1 MKKSLIAMAVASA
14 ALVASTSASAVTV
27 YDKDGTSLDVFG
39 RVQAVFM
46 GKHTAG
52 VDAGRPVAKDT
63 LQNSGRLGIKGR
75 SKVNDYMDA
84 FFHEEWDM
92 TSADKHSEVGSRDM
106 YVGLDFHEFGSVK
119 FGRFQPAILQAVF
132 TEGYEDFHN
141 YSLHGDGERHSGQ
154 IMYTWKGYG
163 VKFDLSVQTA
173 KDGLKFD
180 FGNRSLMNGM
190 QLKVSGGVA
199 ASLSYTSPDVLFGP
213 IKVAL
218 AGDYYKLNKHDDAN
232 YLAYGSKGTILP
244 KQGGGVA
251 YFNKL
256 STIQTGLAWGNKG
269 KGFYAG
275 LGYSYRVLDSATEAV
290 DLKVHGFEAA
300 VSYGF
305 DCGVELLTGYM
316 YNKVKGVTTTVG
328 NKTSSKHAT
337 AGIPVQVK
345 YTMNK
350 NFQIIGQTYFETKN
364 EWKEHK
370 NNQYELILRYNF

>member
-39 RVQAVFM
+39 RVQAVFL
-46 GKHTAG
+46 GKHSNQN
-52 VDAGRPVAKDT
+52 GRPDAKDT

-75 SKVNDYMDA
+75 SKVNDFMDA

-92 TSADKHSEVGSRDM
+92 NSADKHNSVGSRDM

-119 FGRFQPAILQAVF
+119 FGRFQPAILQSVF

-163 VKFDLSVQTA
+163 VKFDMSVQTA

-180 FGNRSLMNGM
+180 FGNRSLVNGM
-190 QLKVSGGVA
+190 LLNISGGVA

-213 IKVAL
+213 IKVAI
-218 AGDYYKLNKHDDAN
+218 AGDYYKLNKNDEGN
-232 YLAYGSKGTILP
+232 VLTYGDGEVLHIQGTKINSTF
-244 KQGGGVA
+244 K
-251 YFNKL
+251 NL

-275 LGYSYRVLDSATEAV
+275 LGYSYRVLDSASYA
-290 DLKVHGFEAA
+290 DDIKVHGFEAA

-316 YNKVKGVTTTVG
+316 YNKVKGIHYAPSWTNKERNTVSTG
-328 NKTSSKHAT
+328 
-337 AGIPVQVK
+337 GIPVQVK
-345 YTMNK
+345 YNMSK
-350 NFQIIGQTYFETKN
+350 NFQIIGQSYFETKN
-364 EWKEHK
+364 EWNEHK